1 MCEES
6 LCTKIDT
13 DNVLGKSV
21 FRLYSQGQSLLFS
34 PRYAGS
40 VRPSWGLQCQG
51 SGLEVHCR
59 EWKGDSCSKRMER
72 KVKGLFQ
79 LNCIIHHA

>member
-13 DNVLGKSV
+13 DNVLGKSIALLSL
-21 FRLYSQGQSLLFS
+21 RQSLLFS

-79 LNCIIHHA
+79 FSLII